1 MSTYAYAT
9 NPMTQTI
16 DEAENIIVQLNSEAN
31 RLAETITYEQTVYG
45 LLKTAQEGLESAESE
60 MITEA
65 VMLAQNKEGPLAGIA
80 TTSKAYDHALKTL
93 VAQHRRDGLAHLH
106 AEVQKLEIEHINAK
120 IDRQQAEAHFSAIKR
135 VAELK
140 TAILRAG
147 SM

>member
-1 MSTYAYAT
+1 MTIYAA

-31 RLAETITYEQTVYG
+31 RLAETIAYEQTVHG
-45 LLKTAQEGLESAESE
+45 LLKSAQDGLDAAESE
-60 MITEA
+60 AITEA

-93 VAQHRRDGLAHLH
+93 VAKHRQNGLGHMYE
-106 AEVQKLEIEHINAK
+106 EVQRLEIEYANAK
-120 IDRQQAEAHFSAIKR
+120 IDRQQAETRFSALKR

-140 TAILRAG
+140 AQILRAG

>member
-1 MSTYAYAT
+1 MSIYAA

-16 DEAENIIVQLNSEAN
+16 DEAENIIIQLNAEAN
-31 RLAETITYEQTVYG
+31 RLAETIAYEQTVYG
-45 LLKTAQEGLESAESE
+45 LLKSAQEGLEDAESE
-60 MITEA
+60 AITEA

-93 VAQHRRDGLAHLH
+93 VAGHRRDRLAHLH
-106 AEVQKLEIEHINAK
+106 AEVQKLEIEHVNAR
-120 IDRQQAEAHFSAIKR
+120 IDRQQAETHFSALKR

-140 TAILRAG
+140 AQILRAG